1 MMTNHLTGLLLTKL
15 KFFVFFL
22 RQTHFF
28 VVYYTMLV
36 FPSQALQS
44 GEQGSRCK
52 HIAHLS

>member
-1 MMTNHLTGLLLTKL
+1 MMTNHLTDLLLTKL

-44 GEQGSRCK
+44 GGAGQP
-52 HIAHLS
+52 L